1 MTDQQDETSSNVEVL
16 AEVTCSGGI
25 TLPPIGAGG

>member
-1 MTDQQDETSSNVEVL
+1 MPDDDDAAGED

-25 TLPPIGAGG
+25 TLPRIGASNDTED

>member
-1 MTDQQDETSSNVEVL
+1 MPDNDDDVQPED

-25 TLPPIGAGG
+25 TLPPVGASSGE